1 MAVLNLSII
10 VCGGAAGT
18 SSCLLPIP
26 IPLINKSVYVIKL
39 RKTRR
44 TVEIIQLWL
53 IEDLRPYFMHAA
65 MQIRLY
71 KASKLIQVSE
81 GARIKLHPLFS
92 SSIIAIGAPDAI
104 WNLAPRC
111 N

>member
-18 SSCLLPIP
+18 YCLLPIP

-44 TVEIIQLWL
+44 KVEIIQLWL
-53 IEDLRPYFMHAA
+53 IEYLRPYFMHAA
-65 MQIRLY
+65 MQIRLN
-71 KASKLIQVSE
+71 KASKLIQSGE

-92 SSIIAIGAPDAI
+92 SSIVAIGAPDTI